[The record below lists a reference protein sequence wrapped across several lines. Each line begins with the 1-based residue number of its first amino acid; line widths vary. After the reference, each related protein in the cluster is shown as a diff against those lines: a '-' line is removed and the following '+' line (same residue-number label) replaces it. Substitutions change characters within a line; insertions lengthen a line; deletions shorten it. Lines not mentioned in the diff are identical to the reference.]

1 MLVAGGSNGI
11 IRVINAGTE
20 KIHKVF
26 VLFVSLS
33 VVGLVCLISP
43 IIVVEFVDS
52 RIMIMHFMQKKH
64 MQLNMVHYQY
74 LAEYEK
80 A

>member
-1 MLVAGGSNGI
+1 MAGGSNGI

-26 VLFVSLS
+26 VLSLSIS

-43 IIVVEFVDS
+43 IIAVEFVDFKN
-52 RIMIMHFMQKKH
+52 HDNALYCKKH
-64 MQLNMVHYQY
+64 MQLNIVRYQY
-74 LAEYEK
+74 LVEYEK
-80 A
+80 E